1 MKQTSRIPG
10 IVVLAMLGLIG
21 CSRGPADISALQSQ
35 VQERLTQQLRPG
47 LLEVTAVKRQGSAP
61 LPAVGEGGE
70 RVVVYH
76 NLTLRFAEDYAFG
89 SWEKLSP
96 ASLTYLLG
104 ATEKGVIGIK
114 PENKA
119 GDLLYVYGSSTYER
133 RDGAW
138 QSVASAAVGST
149 SKPNLDNT
157 AAPLRSKQLIDKLA
171 AMVDVPPPG
180 VGPNEDKVISE
191 ELDRAEENI
200 QRRLERRKHVYT
212 FASGPREGQYLR
224 FGEALVA
231 GIATAGV
238 KVDIRNRET
247 EGSVQN
253 VRLLLQ
259 GDADYALVQSNVAA
273 NAVAGVAPF
282 VPGQGGTRLRA
293 LGSLF
298 PEPVQIVVS
307 AASPILELADLR
319 NKQVDIGTANS
330 GTQHDAMQVLAAHGL
345 KTSELKLRQEGGEAA
360 LRHLQNGEVDAVFIT
375 MAAPARSLQ
384 PVAMRS
390 GIRLLS
396 LQDSAVDKLVEQNH
410 GLVPITLPANTYAG
424 QSSPVRT
431 VATVALLV
439 TTSEV
444 PDIEVE
450 RLTRGVFGGLDFSVL
465 GSAEGTRVSKQ
476 TALLGITIPLHPG
489 ASRFFGETKRQNIN

>member
-1 MKQTSRIPG
+1 MKQTSRILG
-10 IVVLAMLGLIG
+10 IVVLVMLGLMG
-21 CSRGPADISALQSQ
+21 CSRGPDISALQSQ
-35 VQERLTQQLRPG
+35 VQERLTQQLKPG
-47 LLEVTAVKRQGSAP
+47 LLEVIAVKRQGSAP
-61 LPAVGEGGE
+61 LPAAGEDGE

-119 GDLLYVYGSSTYER
+119 GDLLYVYGSTTYER

-138 QSVASAAVGST
+138 QSVASAAAGST

-157 AAPLRSKQLIDKLA
+157 AAPLRSKQLIDQLA

-180 VGPNEDKVISE
+180 VGPNEDTVISE
-191 ELDRAEENI
+191 ELDRAADNI
-200 QRRLERRKHVYT
+200 QRRLQRRKHVFT
-212 FASGPREGQYLR
+212 FASGPRDGHYLR
-224 FGEALVA
+224 FAEALVA
-231 GIATAGV
+231 GIAKAA
-238 KVDIRNRET
+238 KVDVRNRET

-273 NAVAGVAPF
+273 DAVAGVAPF
-282 VPGQGGTRLRA
+282 VLGQGGAGLRA

-307 AASPILELADLR
+307 AASPISELADLR
-319 NKQVDIGTANS
+319 NKQVDIGTASS
-330 GTQHDAMQVLAAHGL
+330 GTQHDAMQVLAAHDL
-345 KTSELKLRQEGGEAA
+345 KTSELTLLQEGGEAA
-360 LRHLQNGEVDAVFIT
+360 LRRLKNGEVDAVFMT
-375 MAAPARSLQ
+375 MVAPARSLQ
-384 PVAMRS
+384 AMAARS

-410 GLVPITLPANTYAG
+410 GLVPITLPAYTYPG

-439 TTSEV
+439 TTSDV

-450 RLTRGVFGGLDFSVL
+450 RLTRGVFGGALDFSVL
-465 GSAEGTRVSKQ
+465 GSAEGTRVSMQ
-476 TALLGITIPLHPG
+476 TALQGITIPLHPG
-489 ASRFFGETKRQNIN
+489 ASRFFGETKTPIIN